1 MEIPEG
7 AVIEILLRLPLKS
20 LYVCKCVSKWW
31 CSIISDIEKLHHAR
45 NLGIFVS
52 NFGCSS
58 FNYLFQSKLTL
69 NNISPTHF
77 IKQLVG
83 GADEYAEIGL
93 TQVINGLFCTYTP
106 AGRTGVLTLCNC
118 YTSEIRDIP
127 LPRFSRWTRKIQFYF
142 GIDRLGIYKLLSLGF
157 LADHVIYQQVLT
169 LGGMNKFNGDIITT
183 RSWMNMFSPDF
194 IPDSDVMCKPS
205 ICIDGILYWLIQF
218 KEMSHRKILAFS
230 LSRYQFYYI
239 SLPAQ
244 MVVAAAT
251 MVNFMGRFTVGCLD
265 SGSNILNLWRLN
277 KRHRW
282 NKHSINLPEELV
294 RCNRNMWCSFG
305 NLPTGEILLANP
317 KANDNDNDNDD
328 SSFIPIYSYHHS
340 TRKFQRFVVGK
351 LTSCLLEKSS
361 VQISCV
367 ELNSSCH
374 SMSLEALLL
383 KQPISVLSEEELSF
397 EEEEM
402 TLEEEKMT
410 RGLKHFRT
418 PQISKLLRLFKNVNT
433 YVSDSSKEV

>member
-1 MEIPEG
+1 MRIAEG
-7 AVIEILLRLPLKS
+7 SVIEILLRLPLKS
-20 LYVCKCVSKWW
+20 LYVCKCVSKRW
-31 CSIISDIEKLHHAR
+31 CSIISDIEKHHHAR
-45 NLGIFVS
+45 NLGIFIS

-58 FNYLFQSKLTL
+58 FNYLFQSRLTL
-69 NNISPTHF
+69 HNNTSPPPF

-83 GADEYAEIGL
+83 SADEIGF
-93 TQVINGLFCTYTP
+93 TQVINGLFCMYTP

-118 YTSEIRDIP
+118 YTSETRNIP

-142 GIDRLGIYKLLSLGF
+142 GFDLWGNYKLLSLGF
-157 LADHVIYQQVLT
+157 LSDHVIYQEVLT
-169 LGGMNKFNGDIITT
+169 LGGMNKLYDDIIPTC
-183 RSWMNMFSPDF
+183 SWMNMFRPDF

-205 ICIDGILYWLIQF
+205 FCINGILYWLIQF
-218 KEMSHRKILAFS
+218 KDMNNRKILAFN
-230 LSRYQFYYI
+230 LLRGRFYYI

-244 MVVAAAT
+244 MVVAAAK
-251 MVNFMGRFTVGCLD
+251 MVNFKGRLTVGCLEADD
-265 SGSNILNLWRLN
+265 SGSSCKSNILNLWGLN

-305 NLPTGEILLANP
+305 NLPTGEILLTNP
-317 KANDNDNDNDD
+317 KANDNDD

-351 LTSCLLEKSS
+351 FTPCMLEKSC

-374 SMSLEALLL
+374 SSSLEALLL
-383 KQPISVLSEEELSF
+383 KQPISALLSFEEEEMSL

-410 RGLKHFRT
+410 RGIKYFRT
-418 PQISKLLRLFKNVNT
+418 PKIIKSLF
-433 YVSDSSKEV
+433 S